1 MSKGKLNIGT
11 KTASQQIPNRPKQTI
26 PQIRNNLP
34 GAGNKGIPLPT
45 TKSSPFP
52 TQASPSPKTMAPQS
66 KTPSVMIACPA
77 MEMVNAE
84 FAQHLAMA
92 AANMVAN
99 GIKINCAFNIGS
111 VITIARRNLA
121 DIFMKSDFDY
131 IWWVD
136 SDMKFP
142 IDAPIKLLKRN
153 VPIVGVNYRRRRFPN
168 PNFTG
173 MKGTPGSFVE
183 FQTRDDSPAMEQ
195 IDVLPHG
202 CVLVHRS
209 VYEKIQGPYYL
220 QEFVPELNLEIGEDI
235 FFCQQVKKAGFD
247 IWCDQELSRE
257 VAHIG
262 IFHFNYNLSVEQP
275 K

>member
-1 MSKGKLNIGT
+1 MKNKPKFNVKPKAAAPTAAPAPAAQGK
-11 KTASQQIPNRPKQTI
+11 A
-26 PQIRNNLP
+26 
-34 GAGNKGIPLPT
+34 
-45 TKSSPFP
+45 
-52 TQASPSPKTMAPQS
+52 PSI
-66 KTPSVMIACPA
+66 MIACPA

-111 VITIARRNLA
+111 VITIARRNLT
-121 DIFMKSDFDY
+121 DIFLKSDFDY

-142 IDAPIKLLKRN
+142 IDAPIRLLKRGKH
-153 VPIVGVNYRRRRFPN
+153 IVGVNYRRRRFPN
-168 PNFTG
+168 PTFTG
-173 MKGTPGSFVE
+173 MMGTSGQFTE
-183 FQTRDDSPAMEQ
+183 FQTTDNSPPMEQ

-209 VYEKIQGPYYL
+209 VYEKIPQPHYL
-220 QEFVPELNLEIGEDI
+220 QEYIPSLNLEIGEDI
-235 FFCQQVKKAGFD
+235 YFCQQAQKAGFEV
-247 IWCDQELSRE
+247 WCDQELSRE

-262 IFHFNYNLSVEQP
+262 IFHYNYNLSVP

>member
-1 MSKGKLNIGT
+1 MKKGKLNIPSYV
-11 KTASQQIPNRPKQTI
+11 KPAAPSVNVPTAATQNRLNFP
-26 PQIRNNLP
+26 PPGGNNTQP
-34 GAGNKGIPLPT
+34 MPTNFRPEDTGA
-45 TKSSPFP
+45 
-52 TQASPSPKTMAPQS
+52 
-66 KTPSVMIACPA
+66 PSVMIAVPA

-111 VITIARRNLA
+111 VITIARRNLVE
-121 DIFMKSDFDY
+121 IFLKSDFTH
-131 IWWVD
+131 IFWVD

-142 IDAPIKLLKRN
+142 IDAPLRLLKRN
-153 VPIVGVNYRRRRFPN
+153 KPIVGANYRRRRFPN

-173 MKGTPGSFVE
+173 MSGSSGNFRE
-183 FQTRDDSPAMEQ
+183 FQTTDTSPPMEL

-202 CVLVHRS
+202 LVMARRE
-209 VYEKIQGPYYL
+209 VYERVPQPHYL
-220 QEFVPELNLEIGEDI
+220 QEFIPSLNLEIGEDI
-235 FFCQQVKKAGFD
+235 FFCQQVQKAGYE
-247 IWCDQELSRE
+247 IWCDQELSKE

-262 IFHFNYNLSVEQP
+262 IFHFNYNLSVP

>member
-1 MSKGKLNIGT
+1 MKNKGKLNI
-11 KTASQQIPNRPKQTI
+11 PNRQFGQTMK
-26 PQIRNNLP
+26 P
-34 GAGNKGIPLPT
+34 GNGPMITAPAQNK
-45 TKSSPFP
+45 
-52 TQASPSPKTMAPQS
+52 APSI
-66 KTPSVMIACPA
+66 MIAVPA

-111 VITIARRNLA
+111 VITIARRNLT

-142 IDAPIKLLKRN
+142 IDAPMRLLARN
-153 VPIVGVNYRRRRFPN
+153 KDIVGVNYRRRRFPN

-173 MKGTPGSFVE
+173 MSGTAGNYTE
-183 FQTRDDSPAMEQ
+183 FQTTDNSPAMER

-202 CVLVHRS
+202 LVLVKRK
-209 VYEKIQGPYYL
+209 VYETIPHPHYI
-220 QEFVPELNLEIGEDI
+220 QEFIPELNLEIGEDI
-235 FFCQQVKKAGFD
+235 YFCQKCLNAGFEV
-247 IWCDQELSRE
+247 WCDQELSKE

-262 IFHFNYNLSVEQP
+262 IFHFNYNLSVPQ
-275 K
+275 

>member
-1 MSKGKLNIGT
+1 MKKTKLNIPQ
-11 KTASQQIPNRPKQTI
+11 KPAVNAASALRQNMGQP
-26 PQIRNNLP
+26 
-34 GAGNKGIPLPT
+34 
-45 TKSSPFP
+45 
-52 TQASPSPKTMAPQS
+52 APQQPGRR
-66 KTPSVMIACPA
+66 PSVMIAVPA

-111 VITIARRNLA
+111 VITIARRNLV
-121 DIFMKSDFDY
+121 DIFLKSDFDY

-142 IDAPIKLLKRN
+142 IDAPMRLLARDKA
-153 VPIVGVNYRRRRFPN
+153 IVGANYRRRRFPN

-173 MKGTPGSFVE
+173 MSGTSGNFTE
-183 FQTRDDSPAMEQ
+183 FQTTDNSPAMEL

-202 CVLVHRS
+202 MVMCKRE
-209 VYEKIQGPYYL
+209 VYETIPQPHYL
-220 QEFVPELNLEIGEDI
+220 QEYVKELNLEIGEDI
-235 FFCQQVKKAGFD
+235 YFCQQAQKAGYEV
-247 IWCDQELSRE
+247 WCDQELSRE

-262 IFHFNYNLSVEQP
+262 IFHFNYNLSVP

>member
-1 MSKGKLNIGT
+1 MKTKGKLNIP
-11 KTASQQIPNRPKQTI
+11 SRPAPAQAPRTM
-26 PQIRNNLP
+26 Q
-34 GAGNKGIPLPT
+34 APT
-45 TKSSPFP
+45 GQSGKP
-52 TQASPSPKTMAPQS
+52 PSI
-66 KTPSVMIACPA
+66 MIACPS

-92 AANMVAN
+92 AANLVAH

-121 DIFMKSDFDY
+121 DIFLKSDFDY

-142 IDAPIKLLKRN
+142 VDAPLRLLARDKD
-153 VPIVGVNYRRRRFPN
+153 IIGVNYRRRRFPN
-168 PNFTG
+168 ANFTG
-173 MKGTPGSFVE
+173 MMGRAGTFTE
-183 FQTRDDSPAMEQ
+183 FETTDNSPAMEL

-202 CVLVHRS
+202 CVLVKRE
-209 VYEKIQGPYYL
+209 VYEKIPQPHYL
-220 QEFVPELNLEIGEDI
+220 QEYIPSLNLEIGEDI
-235 FFCQQVKKAGFD
+235 YFCQQAQKAGYQ

-262 IFHFNYNLSVEQP
+262 IFHFNYNLSVQ